1 MGEDNFLHSD
11 ITNLIIKAFYKV
23 YNTLGYGFLEKA
35 YHNAMLIELR
45 RMGLRCASLE
55 PVRVYYE
62 EFEVGYYVSDIK
74 VNECVV
80 TELKA
85 AVALCEE
92 HETILVNYL
101 RCTDIEVGIVLNFG
115 KKTGIQEESVSRQ
128 NIKIIKNHHHL
139 KKSAFLL
146 PR

>member
-23 YNTLGYGFLEKA
+23 YNTLGYGFLEKV

-115 KKTGIQEESVSRQ
+115 KKPEFRRKVFSS
-128 NIKIIKNHHHL
+128 KYKNH
-139 KKSAFLL
+139 KKSS
-146 PR
+146 PS